1 MCLYPTML
9 CVCLDLQTFFVVFIV
24 IVLCSIYKA
33 MLKSKGTINEV
44 DQIAQVHFDIFTEM
58 VKS

>member
-1 MCLYPTML
+1 MFISNNVV
-9 CVCLDLQTFFVVFIV
+9 CVLGSSNIFVVFIV

-44 DQIAQVHFDIFTEM
+44 NQIAQVHFDIFTEM